1 MSQFDFTSTA
11 SDVVADIDLTGR
23 TAFITGGY
31 SGLGMETAR
40 AMAGRGAHVVIAG
53 RDAAKAQESAAEIG
67 NGAET
72 IVCDLGDLAQIAR
85 CGAEARERFG
95 RIDLLINNAGIM
107 ATPFGTTADGFEQ
120 QFGINHLGHF
130 ALTAALMPLVLGAD
144 APRIVNLS
152 SRAHFIAPVDLDD
165 PHFEHRAYEKWAS
178 YGQSKTANALFTVG
192 LHNRFAARG
201 VDAFAVHPGGI
212 ATNLGRHMDD
222 ADTAA
227 LMERLRRNA
236 QAAGQEPEPFKTP
249 EQGAATTCWA
259 ATVPEL
265 AGHGGQYAENCGI
278 AAVTATDTMR
288 GVRPYA
294 LDPDAAER
302 LWTMSEQATGI
313 RFPD

>member
-40 AMAGRGAHVVIAG
+40 AIAGRGAHVVIAG
-53 RDAAKAQESAAEIG
+53 RDAAKAQKAAAEIG
-67 NGAET
+67 NGAEM

-85 CGAEARERFG
+85 CGAEARERFA
-95 RIDLLINNAGIM
+95 RIELLINNAGIM
-107 ATPFGTTADGFEQ
+107 ATPFGTTANGFEQ
-120 QFGINHLGHF
+120 QFGVNHLGHF

-152 SRAHFIAPVDLDD
+152 SRAHFIAPMDFDD

-178 YGQSKTANALFTVG
+178 YGQSKTANALFTVA
-192 LHNRFAARG
+192 LHKRFAARG

-259 ATVPEL
+259 ATAPKL
-265 AGHGGQYAENCGI
+265 AGRGGQYAENCGI
-278 AAVTATDTMR
+278 AEVTATDTMR

-294 LDPDAAER
+294 LDPEAAER
-302 LWTMSEQATGI
+302 LWMVSEQATGI